1 MGVCVCRQSAY
12 LNDENLF
19 GCTLVECIGDYVQME
34 IFFNQILNQRV
45 QLHRIRNANASFNM
59 QRIFLNYEID
69 KVIMNAKHLID
80 FRGKFIKSDY
90 ADGIQQFAQQKRI
103 KYMLGIS
110 TGFIL
115 KLHYQTLKLSSPRS
129 DCQSVQVKWAVGL
142 VIDSLPH
149 SSHLFC
155 IHFIA
160 IH

>member
-1 MGVCVCRQSAY
+1 MCVCRQSAY

-19 GCTLVECIGDYVQME
+19 GCTLVECIGDDVQME

-69 KVIMNAKHLID
+69 KVIINTKHLID

-103 KYMLGIS
+103 KYVLGIS
-110 TGFIL
+110 TGFHLEIA
-115 KLHYQTLKLSSPRS
+115 LSNIKTIIATERLSKCASQVGCRS
-129 DCQSVQVKWAVGL
+129 G
-142 VIDSLPH
+142 H
-149 SSHLFC
+149 
-155 IHFIA
+155 
-160 IH
+160 